1 MPEEFQSNIDLP
13 TIAARHFVSFY
24 QQPHYPVD
32 TVCDYLAE
40 GLNEGESAVAVVPA
54 DHAAFITKELSIR
67 GLPIEEMTADG
78 RFACAD
84 IAEPFTYLTDPKIP
98 RHEKHSLCSRWV
110 EQTLERAP
118 AKRCRFL
125 GELVS
130 LMVAGGHLESAFQLE
145 DSWNHLLAIFP
156 AMLYCVY
163 EQTPFEK
170 LQALNNFCEVCNRH
184 DAVLAAR
191 LRSEPVKDPTAWFVL
206 LQEQASALREEVMRR
221 RMAERLVFVN
231 EANRLKQLE
240 ALLRVHGPNLSPM
253 EKDDI
258 VKVVS
263 ELQTQARKERRQ
275 VVPESP
281 DWHKKAGEI
290 LGYEKVIASVLR
302 AGKKPSGD
310 PAIS

>member
-1 MPEEFQSNIDLP
+1 MLEKFQSNIDLP
-13 TIAARHFVSFY
+13 TISARHFVTFY
-24 QQPHYPVD
+24 QQPHYPVN

-40 GLNEGESAVAVVPA
+40 GLNDGEAAVAVVPA
-54 DHAAFITKELSIR
+54 HHAAFITKELTIR
-67 GLPIEEMTADG
+67 GLPIDEMTADG

-84 IAEPFTYLTDPKIP
+84 IAEPLTYLIDPKIP
-98 RHEKHSLCSRWV
+98 THEKHALSARWV
-110 EQTLERAP
+110 EETIERAP

-145 DSWNHLLAIFP
+145 DTWNQLLAIFP

-163 EQTPFEK
+163 EQAPFEQ

-191 LRSEPVKDPTAWFVL
+191 LRSETAKDPTAWFVL

-240 ALLRVHGPNLSPM
+240 SLLRVHGPNLSPI

-263 ELQTQARKERRQ
+263 DLQAQARKERRAFT
-275 VVPESP
+275 PDSP

-290 LGYEKVIASVLR
+290 LGYEKAIASVLR
-302 AGKKPSGD
+302 TGKM
-310 PAIS
+310 

>member
-24 QQPHYPVD
+24 QNPHYPVD
-32 TVCDYLAE
+32 IVCDYLAE
-40 GLNEGESAVAVVPA
+40 GLSQGEAVVAVVDA
-54 DHAAFITKELSIR
+54 EHAKLINQELNRR
-67 GLPIEEMTADG
+67 GLRIDEMTADG
-78 RFACAD
+78 RLAYAD
-84 IAEPFTYLTDPKIP
+84 VAEPLAFLLDPKIS
-98 RHEKHSLCSRWV
+98 RDEKHAMMTGWM
-110 EQTLERAP
+110 EETLKRAP

-130 LMVAGGHLESAFQLE
+130 LMVSGGRLDSAFQLE
-145 DSWNHLLAIFP
+145 ESWNRLLAIFP

-163 EQTPFEK
+163 EQTPFEQ
-170 LQALNNFCEVCNRH
+170 LQALNNFCEVCNCH
-184 DAVLAAR
+184 DAVRAVH
-191 LRSEPVKDPTAWFVL
+191 LRSDANKEPAAWFVQ

-240 ALLRVHGPNLSPM
+240 ALLRVHGPNLTPV
-253 EKDDI
+253 EKNDI
-258 VKVVS
+258 IKVVT
-263 ELQTQARKERRQ
+263 ELQTQARKDRRH

-302 AGKKPSGD
+302 SGQKPNRD
-310 PAIS
+310 PKVS

>member
-1 MPEEFQSNIDLP
+1 MLEEFHSNIDLP
-13 TIAARHFVSFY
+13 TISARHFVNFY
-24 QQPHYPVD
+24 QQPHYPLD

-40 GLNEGESAVAVVPA
+40 GLNDGEAVVAVVRA
-54 DHAAFITKELSIR
+54 DHAAFITKELSAR
-67 GLPIEEMTADG
+67 GLPIDEMAADG

-84 IAEPFTYLTDPKIP
+84 VAEPLNYLIDPEIP
-98 RHEKHSLCSRWV
+98 RHEKHSPCVRWV
-110 EQTLERAP
+110 EETLERAP
-118 AKRCRFL
+118 AKRSRFL

-156 AMLYCVY
+156 TMLYCVY
-163 EQTPFEK
+163 EQTPFEQ

-191 LRSEPVKDPTAWFVL
+191 LRSEPAKDPAAWFVL

-240 ALLRVHGPNLSPM
+240 ALLRVHGPNLSPI

-263 ELQTQARKERRQ
+263 ELQAQARKERRSFT
-275 VVPESP
+275 PESP

-302 AGKKPSGD
+302 TGKM
-310 PAIS
+310 

>member
-1 MPEEFQSNIDLP
+1 MPDAFQSNIDLP

-24 QQPHYPVD
+24 QDPHYPVH
-32 TVCDYLAE
+32 TVCDFLVE
-40 GLNEGESAVAVVPA
+40 GLNDGEAVLAVVTTE
-54 DHAAFITKELSIR
+54 HAESVSAELTAR
-67 GLPIEEMTADG
+67 GLPVDEMKSDG

-84 IAEPFTYLTDPKIP
+84 VAEALVHLLDPKISNSQ
-98 RHEKHSLCSRWV
+98 KYTMMTGWV
-110 EQTLERAP
+110 QNTIQRAP

-130 LMVAGGHLESAFQLE
+130 LMVAGGHLDSAFQLE
-145 DSWNHLLAIFP
+145 DNWNHLLAIFP

-163 EQTPFEK
+163 EQTPFEQ

-191 LRSEPVKDPTAWFVL
+191 LRTDTVKDPTAWFVL

-221 RMAERLVFVN
+221 RMAERLVYVN

-240 ALLRVHGPNLSPM
+240 ALLRAHGPNLSPM

-263 ELQTQARKERRQ
+263 ELQAQARKERRSAT
-275 VVPESP
+275 PESP

-310 PAIS
+310 STVS